1 MLVNASFSARCKHV
15 ETMSTKDAIAAEAT
29 QNLPRIAART
39 SSPRWSRTRDTCG
52 GVPTKKTSVDLDRQI
67 AADPTNPE
75 PYLVLADQL
84 LAAGDRHGE
93 LIALQNARRLKP
105 KAGALAKK
113 EAELLK
119 ALGQELFGALWPIA
133 KRKQKK
139 GGDRTPIHVDWF
151 QGFVRG
157 VRLSAEVDDETTKL
171 QAIMPQFLQ
180 LPVARF
186 VQHVS
191 FGGVDAG
198 ADAEAPDYGSVIE
211 MLDRLELPSTM
222 ASLFFGDHEIED
234 HEHKWNTIDKL
245 GVLSKTLPKLE
256 RLRIH
261 SCGGLA
267 EPIDLSDLILPRL
280 RELEIKTEHTECG
293 DLIAHTCKL
302 KTLER
307 LTLSF
312 GINTNNKA
320 TLADVKPILDG
331 KKLPA
336 LTQLSLEWIDFGPAL
351 VEALVKSN
359 LASRLVHLGIRSARL
374 HDASVDVLLANK
386 ARFLALRSFD
396 VALNHLT
403 KRAQE
408 RLRTLCQ
415 DVEIDTQWKP
425 RG

>member
-1 MLVNASFSARCKHV
+1 M
-15 ETMSTKDAIAAEAT
+15 
-29 QNLPRIAART
+29 
-39 SSPRWSRTRDTCG
+39 
-52 GVPTKKTSVDLDRQI
+52 PTKKHSVDLEREI
-67 AADPTNPE
+67 AANPANPE

-105 KAGALAKK
+105 NAGSLAKK

-139 GGDRTPIHVDWF
+139 DGDRAPINVDWF

-157 VRLSAEVDDETTKL
+157 VRLSAEVDDEITKL
-171 QAIMPQFLQ
+171 QAIVPQFLQ

-191 FGGVDAG
+191 FGDVDE
-198 ADAEAPDYGSVIE
+198 EAPDYGSVIE
-211 MLDRLELPSTM
+211 MLDGLELPSTIT
-222 ASLFFGDHEIED
+222 SLFFGDHELED

-245 GVLSKTLPKLE
+245 DVLSKTLPKLE

-267 EPIDLSDLILPRL
+267 EPIDLSDVVLPRL
-280 RELEIKTEHTECG
+280 RELEIKTEYTECG

-331 KKLPA
+331 RKLPA

-351 VEALVKSN
+351 VEALVKSK
-359 LASRLVHLGIRSARL
+359 LAGRLVHLGIRSADL
-374 HDASVDVLLANK
+374 YDASVDVLLANK

-425 RG
+425 